1 MAHYSVAQL
10 LLTCSVILWR
20 GRNTENAAGM
30 CEECSQSLDYMGG
43 VVHNVIMQDGRAPP
57 RTKALRLSSVP
68 LGHSPRWAMHLFR
81 GIGLRL

>member
-30 CEECSQSLDYMGG
+30 CEECSQWLDYMGG
-43 VVHNVIMQDGRAPP
+43 HNVIMQDGHAPP
-57 RTKALRLSSVP
+57 RTKPLRLSSVP
-68 LGHSPRWAMHLFR
+68 LEHSPRWAMHLFR